1 MIGSKFI
8 LGILVGFF
16 VIPAVL
22 ADPQGTFE
30 TAKNVVTKIVEVA
43 GFLGGAM

>member
-1 MIGSKFI
+1 MMMRFI
-8 LGILVGFF
+8 SGILVGFF

-22 ADPQGTFE
+22 ADPQGAFE

>member
-1 MIGSKFI
+1 MMKFI

-22 ADPQGTFE
+22 SDPQGTFE
-30 TAKNVVTKIVEVA
+30 TTKNVVTKIVEIA
-43 GFLGGAM
+43 SFLDGAV

>member
-1 MIGSKFI
+1 MIASKFI

-16 VIPAVL
+16 VIPTVL
-22 ADPQGTFE
+22 EDPQEAFE

-43 GFLGGAM
+43 GVLGGAM